1 MAENTEKERDAVDDI
16 LDEILRKN
24 KPEEQAPTLSES
36 LADEAEAAPYAEE
49 EMPAEEIDDTDDGA
63 SDADDD
69 EYDDDAYDDDDDDE
83 EDYDEMRRRR
93 AKERA
98 ARFASETARKR
109 KKRRKKGRGLS
120 CSLLALTM
128 IFGVSILLSVGILA
142 TAMELFGINK
152 SMVEKPVTIP
162 SGATTTEIAELLQ
175 EEGIIRVPKL
185 FIIMSRLN
193 EADASYIAGEH
204 IVYPAMGYEAIIEEL
219 CDDAIN
225 KRQTV
230 NVTFPEGMNLYDAAQ
245 LLEENE
251 VCDADDFIFYFNA
264 GGYGFEFESMVPQ
277 TSELK
282 FYRMEGYLF
291 PDTYQF
297 YVDEDP
303 EIVVQKIYE
312 NFERKLTD
320 ADIARMEELGMTLDE
335 LVTLASIVQAEAP
348 VSSSMKMV
356 ASVFHNRLN
365 NSSLFPLLQSDP
377 TRVYA
382 EDVIEPNLEIAN
394 QLMCDAYNTYVG
406 QGLPP
411 GAINNPGKDAIDAVL
426 YPAESDYYFF
436 CANVQTGEIFY
447 AKTNAEHEENLALIK
462 QQQEGG
468 GLGDNGGNG
477 ED

>member
-16 LDEILRKN
+16 LNEILRNN

-49 EMPAEEIDDTDDGA
+49 EITAEDVDDADDAA
-63 SDADDD
+63 SDADEDADD
-69 EYDDDAYDDDDDDE
+69 VDDDDDE

-93 AKERA
+93 AKKRA
-98 ARFASETARKR
+98 ARFTGETAKKR
-109 KKRRKKGRGLS
+109 KKRHKKGRGLS
-120 CSLLALTM
+120 FSLLALTL
-128 IFGVSILLSVGILA
+128 IFGVSIVLSAAILA

-162 SGATTTEIAELLQ
+162 AGATTTDIAEILK

-185 FIIMSRLN
+185 FVIMSRLN

-264 GGYGFEFESMVPQ
+264 GGYGYAFESMVPQ

-377 TRVYA
+377 TRVYV
-382 EDVIEPNLEIAN
+382 EDVIAPNLDIAN
-394 QLMCDAYNTYVG
+394 QLMCDSYNTYVG

-468 GLGDNGGNG
+468 GLGDDG
-477 ED
+477 EG

>member
-1 MAENTEKERDAVDDI
+1 MAENTEKKRDAVDDI

-24 KPEEQAPTLSES
+24 KPEEQAPTLHES
-36 LADEAEAAPYAEE
+36 LEDEAEAAPYAEE
-49 EMPAEEIDDTDDGA
+49 EIPTGDAADTNDAAADADSDDIDNDDY
-63 SDADDD
+63 DDDD
-69 EYDDDAYDDDDDDE
+69 EYDDDDDE

-93 AKERA
+93 ARERA
-98 ARFASETARKR
+98 AAAKKR

-120 CSLLALTM
+120 CSLLALTL
-128 IFGVSILLSVGILA
+128 IFGVSIILSVAILA

-152 SMVEKPVTIP
+152 SMVEKPITIP
-162 SGATTTEIAELLQ
+162 AGATTAEIADLLE

-185 FIIMSRLN
+185 FVIMSRLN

-225 KRQTV
+225 RRQTV
-230 NVTFPEGMNLYDAAQ
+230 NVTIPEGTNLYDAAQ

-251 VCDADDFIFYFNA
+251 ICDAADFIFYFNA
-264 GGYGFEFESMVPQ
+264 GGYGFDFEDMVPQ

-320 ADIARMEELGMTLDE
+320 EDIERMEELGLTLDE

-356 ASVFHNRLN
+356 SSVFHNRLN
-365 NSSLFPLLQSDP
+365 NHSVFPLLQSDP
-377 TRVYA
+377 TRVYV

-394 QLMCDAYNTYVG
+394 QLMCDSYNTYVG

-468 GLGDNGGNG
+468 ALGDDG
-477 ED
+477 EG

>member
-1 MAENTEKERDAVDDI
+1 MAENTGKERDAVDDI
-16 LDEILRKN
+16 LNEILRKN
-24 KPEEQAPTLSES
+24 KPEEQAVTLSES
-36 LADEAEAAPYAEE
+36 LADDAETAPYAEE
-49 EMPAEEIDDTDDGA
+49 EIFAEDTE
-63 SDADDD
+63 DADEVTFGADEDAD
-69 EYDDDAYDDDDDDE
+69 EYDEEDDDE
-83 EDYDEMRRRR
+83 EDYDEEDYDEMRHRR
-93 AKERA
+93 AKQRA
-98 ARFASETARKR
+98 AAA
-109 KKRRKKGRGLS
+109 KKRRKRRKKSRGLS
-120 CSLLALTM
+120 CSLLALTL
-128 IFGVSILLSVGILA
+128 IFGVSIVLSMGILA

-162 SGATTTEIAELLQ
+162 AGATTTDIAELLK

-185 FIIMSRLN
+185 FVVMSRLN
-193 EADASYIAGEH
+193 GADASYIAGEH

-230 NVTFPEGMNLYDAAQ
+230 NVTFPEGINLFDAAQ
-245 LLEENE
+245 LLAENE

-320 ADIARMEELGMTLDE
+320 EDIARMEELGMTLDE

-382 EDVIEPNLEIAN
+382 EEVIKPNLDIEN
-394 QLMCDAYNTYVG
+394 QLMCDSYNTYVG

-411 GAINNPGKDAIDAVL
+411 GAINNPGRDAIDAVL

-462 QQQEGG
+462 QQQESG
-468 GLGDNGGNG
+468 GLDDDD
-477 ED
+477 EE

>member
-16 LDEILRKN
+16 LNEILRKN
-24 KPEEQAPTLSES
+24 ASEEQTSTLSEA
-36 LADEAEAAPYAEE
+36 LAEDADTAPYAEE
-49 EMPAEEIDDTDDGA
+49 DISAEDAEDAAFDTTNE
-63 SDADDD
+63 D
-69 EYDDDAYDDDDDDE
+69 EDDDE

-93 AKERA
+93 AKQRA
-98 ARFASETARKR
+98 AAAKKR
-109 KKRRKKGRGLS
+109 KKRRKKSRGLS
-120 CSLLALTM
+120 CSLLALTL
-128 IFGVSILLSVGILA
+128 IFGVSIVLSMGILA

-162 SGATTTEIAELLQ
+162 AGATTTDIAELLK

-185 FIIMSRLN
+185 FMVMSRLN
-193 EADASYIAGEH
+193 GADASYIAGEH

-230 NVTFPEGMNLYDAAQ
+230 NVTFPEGINLLDAAQ

-297 YVDEDP
+297 YVDEEP

-312 NFERKLTD
+312 NFEHKLTD
-320 ADIARMEELGMTLDE
+320 EDIARMEELGMTLDE

-365 NSSLFPLLQSDP
+365 HSSLFPLLQSDP

-382 EDVIEPNLEIAN
+382 EEVIEPNLDIEN
-394 QLMCDAYNTYVG
+394 QLMCDSYNTYVG

-468 GLGDNGGNG
+468 GLGDDD
-477 ED
+477 EE

>member
-1 MAENTEKERDAVDDI
+1 MAENTEKKRDAVDDI
-16 LDEILRKN
+16 LDELLRESKN
-24 KPEEQAPTLSES
+24 DEQPPTVSET
-36 LADEAEAAPYAEE
+36 LADEADAAPYAEE
-49 EMPAEEIDDTDDGA
+49 EISSDDDADADIDDAA
-63 SDADDD
+63 SNDD
-69 EYDDDAYDDDDDDE
+69 EYDDAYDDDEYDDDE

-93 AKERA
+93 ARERA
-98 ARFASETARKR
+98 AAAKRR

-120 CSLLALTM
+120 CSLLALTV
-128 IFGVSILLSVGILA
+128 IFGVSIILAAGILA
-142 TAMELFGINK
+142 IAMELFGINK

-162 SGATTTEIAELLQ
+162 AGATTAEIAEQLK
-175 EEGIIRVPKL
+175 EEGIIRLPKL
-185 FIIMSRLN
+185 FVVMSRLN

-225 KRQTV
+225 RRETV
-230 NVTFPEGMNLYDAAQ
+230 TVTFPEGMNLLDAAQ

-251 VCDADDFIFYFNA
+251 VCNAKDFIFYFNA
-264 GGYGFEFESMVPQ
+264 GGYGFDFEEMVPQ

-291 PDTYQF
+291 PDTYEF

-303 EIVVQKIYE
+303 EIIVQKIYE

-320 ADIARMEELGMTLDE
+320 QDLERMEELGMTLDE
-335 LVTLASIVQAEAP
+335 LITLASVVQAEAP

-365 NSSLFPLLQSDP
+365 NNSIFPLLQSDP
-377 TRVYA
+377 TRVYV

-394 QLMCDAYNTYVG
+394 QLMCDSYNTYVG

-426 YPAESDYYFF
+426 YPADSDYYFF

-468 GLGDNGGNG
+468 ALGDDG
-477 ED
+477 EG

>member
-1 MAENTEKERDAVDDI
+1 MAENTERERDAVDDI
-16 LDEILRKN
+16 LNEILRKN
-24 KPEEQAPTLSES
+24 VPEEQTSTLSEA
-36 LADEAEAAPYAEE
+36 LADETEAAPFAEE
-49 EMPAEEIDDTDDGA
+49 ELSVEDTD
-63 SDADDD
+63 ADEDV
-69 EYDDDAYDDDDDDE
+69 DAYDEENADDDE
-83 EDYDEMRRRR
+83 EDYEEMRRRR
-93 AKERA
+93 ARERVK
-98 ARFASETARKR
+98 KR
-109 KKRRKKGRGLS
+109 KKRRKKSRGLS
-120 CSLLALTM
+120 CSLLALTL
-128 IFGVSILLSVGILA
+128 IFGVSIVLSMGILA

-152 SMVEKPVTIP
+152 STVEKPVTIP
-162 SGATTTEIAELLQ
+162 AGATTTDIAELLK

-185 FIIMSRLN
+185 FVVMSRLN
-193 EADASYIAGEH
+193 GADASYIAGEH

-230 NVTFPEGMNLYDAAQ
+230 NVTFPEGITLFDAAQ

-251 VCDADDFIFYFNA
+251 VCDAGDFIFYFNA

-320 ADIARMEELGMTLDE
+320 EDIARMEELDMTLDE
-335 LVTLASIVQAEAP
+335 LITLASIVQAEAP

-377 TRVYA
+377 TRVYV
-382 EDVIEPNLEIAN
+382 EEVIEPNLVIEN
-394 QLMCDAYNTYVG
+394 QLMCDSYNTYVG

-411 GAINNPGKDAIDAVL
+411 GAINNPGRDAIDAVL

-462 QQQEGG
+462 QQQESG
-468 GLGDNGGNG
+468 GLGDDD

>member
-16 LDEILRKN
+16 LNEILRNN

-49 EMPAEEIDDTDDGA
+49 EITAEDVDDADDAA
-63 SDADDD
+63 SDAD
-69 EYDDDAYDDDDDDE
+69 EDANDVDDDDDE

-93 AKERA
+93 AKKRA
-98 ARFASETARKR
+98 ARFTGETAKKR
-109 KKRRKKGRGLS
+109 KKRHKKGRGLS
-120 CSLLALTM
+120 FSLLALTL
-128 IFGVSILLSVGILA
+128 IFGVSIVLSAAILA

-162 SGATTTEIAELLQ
+162 AGATTTDIAEILK

-185 FIIMSRLN
+185 FVIMSRLN

-264 GGYGFEFESMVPQ
+264 GGYGYAFESMVPQ

-297 YVDEDP
+297 YVDEEP

-377 TRVYA
+377 TRVYV
-382 EDVIEPNLEIAN
+382 EDVIAPNLDIAN
-394 QLMCDAYNTYVG
+394 QLMCDSYNTYVG

-468 GLGDNGGNG
+468 GLGDDG
-477 ED
+477 EG

>member
-16 LDEILRKN
+16 LNEILRNN

-49 EMPAEEIDDTDDGA
+49 EITAEDVDDADDAA
-63 SDADDD
+63 SDAD
-69 EYDDDAYDDDDDDE
+69 EDANDVDDDDDE
-83 EDYDEMRRRR
+83 EDYDEMRRRK

-98 ARFASETARKR
+98 ARFTGETAKKH
-109 KKRRKKGRGLS
+109 KKRHKKGRGLS
-120 CSLLALTM
+120 FSLLVLTL
-128 IFGVSILLSVGILA
+128 IFGVSIVLSAAILA

-162 SGATTTEIAELLQ
+162 AGATTTDIAEILK

-185 FIIMSRLN
+185 FVIMSRLN

-225 KRQTV
+225 KRQTA

-264 GGYGFEFESMVPQ
+264 GGYGYAFESMVPQ

-377 TRVYA
+377 TRVYV
-382 EDVIEPNLEIAN
+382 EDVIAPNLDIAN
-394 QLMCDAYNTYVG
+394 QLMCDSYNTYVG

-411 GAINNPGKDAIDAVL
+411 GAINNPGKDAIEAVL

-468 GLGDNGGNG
+468 GLGDDG
-477 ED
+477 EG

>member
-1 MAENTEKERDAVDDI
+1 MAKNTENERDAVDDI

-24 KPEEQAPTLSES
+24 KPEEQASTLSES
-36 LADEAEAAPYAEE
+36 LADEAETAPYAEE
-49 EMPAEEIDDTDDGA
+49 EIAVEDTDDEA
-63 SDADDD
+63 FDAD
-69 EYDDDAYDDDDDDE
+69 EDAYDDDDDE

-98 ARFASETARKR
+98 AAAKKR
-109 KKRRKKGRGLS
+109 KKHCKKSRGLS

-128 IFGVSILLSVGILA
+128 IFGVSIVLSMGILA

-162 SGATTTEIAELLQ
+162 AGATTTDIAEMLK

-185 FIIMSRLN
+185 FVVMSRLN
-193 EADASYIAGEH
+193 SADASYIAGEH

-230 NVTFPEGMNLYDAAQ
+230 NVTFPEGMNLFDAAQ

-264 GGYGFEFESMVPQ
+264 GGYGFEFEGMVPQ

-297 YVDEDP
+297 YVGEEP

-377 TRVYA
+377 TRVYV
-382 EDVIEPNLEIAN
+382 EEIIEPNLDIEN
-394 QLMCDAYNTYVG
+394 QLMCDSYNTYVG

-468 GLGDNGGNG
+468 GLGDNG

>member
-16 LDEILRKN
+16 LNEILRNN

-49 EMPAEEIDDTDDGA
+49 EITAEDVDDADDAA
-63 SDADDD
+63 SDAD
-69 EYDDDAYDDDDDDE
+69 EDANDVDDDDDE

-93 AKERA
+93 AKKRA
-98 ARFASETARKR
+98 ARFTGETAKKR
-109 KKRRKKGRGLS
+109 KKRHKKGRGLS
-120 CSLLALTM
+120 FLLLALTL
-128 IFGVSILLSVGILA
+128 IFSVSIVLSAAILA

-162 SGATTTEIAELLQ
+162 AGATTTDIAEILK

-185 FIIMSRLN
+185 FVIMSRLN

-264 GGYGFEFESMVPQ
+264 GGYGYAFESMVPQ

-297 YVDEDP
+297 YVDEEP

-377 TRVYA
+377 TRVYV
-382 EDVIEPNLEIAN
+382 EDVIAPNLDIAN
-394 QLMCDAYNTYVG
+394 QLMCDSYNTYVG

-468 GLGDNGGNG
+468 GLGDDG
-477 ED
+477 EG

>member
-1 MAENTEKERDAVDDI
+1 MAENTEKKRDAVDDI
-16 LDEILRKN
+16 LDEILRSTKS
-24 KPEEQAPTLSES
+24 EEQTPTLRES
-36 LADEAEAAPYAEE
+36 LEDEAEAAPYAEE
-49 EMPAEEIDDTDDGA
+49 ELPAEDADDTDDVA
-63 SDADDD
+63 ETADDD
-69 EYDDDAYDDDDDDE
+69 DIDDYDDDDE

-93 AKERA
+93 ARERA
-98 ARFASETARKR
+98 AAARRR

-120 CSLLALTM
+120 CSLLALTL
-128 IFGVSILLSVGILA
+128 IFGVSIILSAAILA

-162 SGATTTEIAELLQ
+162 KGATTAEIADLLE

-225 KRQTV
+225 RRQTV

-264 GGYGFEFESMVPQ
+264 GGYGFDFEKLVPQ

-303 EIVVQKIYE
+303 EIIVQKIYE

-320 ADIARMEELGMTLDE
+320 KDIERMEELGMTLDE

-356 ASVFHNRLN
+356 SSVFHNRLN
-365 NSSLFPLLQSDP
+365 NHSVFPLLQSDP
-377 TRVYA
+377 TRVYV

-394 QLMCDAYNTYVG
+394 QLMCDSYNTYVG

-411 GAINNPGKDAIDAVL
+411 GAINNPGRDAIDAVL

-468 GLGDNGGNG
+468 ALGDDG
-477 ED
+477 EG

>member
-1 MAENTEKERDAVDDI
+1 MAENTGKERDAVDDI

-24 KPEEQAPTLSES
+24 KPEEQAPTLRES
-36 LADEAEAAPYAEE
+36 LADDAETAPYAEE
-49 EMPAEEIDDTDDGA
+49 EIFVEDTEEADDAAFVADEDTDEYN
-63 SDADDD
+63 D
-69 EYDDDAYDDDDDDE
+69 EDDDE

-93 AKERA
+93 AKQRA
-98 ARFASETARKR
+98 AAAKKR
-109 KKRRKKGRGLS
+109 KKHRKKGRGLS
-120 CSLLALTM
+120 CSLLALTL
-128 IFGVSILLSVGILA
+128 IFGVSIVLSMGILA

-162 SGATTTEIAELLQ
+162 AGATTTDIAELLK

-185 FIIMSRLN
+185 FMVMSRLN
-193 EADASYIAGEH
+193 GADASYIAGEH

-230 NVTFPEGMNLYDAAQ
+230 NVTFPEGINLFDAAQ
-245 LLEENE
+245 LLAENE

-320 ADIARMEELGMTLDE
+320 EDIARMEELGMTLDE

-382 EDVIEPNLEIAN
+382 EEVIEPNLDIEN
-394 QLMCDAYNTYVG
+394 RLMCDSYNTYVG

-411 GAINNPGKDAIDAVL
+411 GAINNPGRDAIDAVL

-468 GLGDNGGNG
+468 GLDD
-477 ED
+477 EE